1 VEPFDPVIVDGE
13 MANTVTSG
21 TDQRLDTGGRAI
33 SGASQLRY
41 TLILVIA
48 GAAIFL
54 GSIFAPPSLMDDVDA
69 VNAQIARNMLDSG
82 DWVTPRIDGVVY
94 LEKSPLNYWLMAASY
109 FFFGVH
115 DWAARLPA
123 ALGAVGLMLVTAAL
137 GTWGLGRR
145 GGFYAGL
152 AVGTCVGLYLFTR
165 IVIPDVLLTL
175 AVTCALYCFLRAVEG
190 PPGKEGLC
198 PTYSGRLWAY
208 GFWASIGAGMLLKG
222 LLGALVP
229 AATGG
234 LYLLF
239 RRRFG
244 DRDTWRRL
252 RPVSGIC
259 VSLAIFGPWVAL
271 AALRNPPIFDFTLH
285 SDPGVYRGFLWFYFI
300 NEHILRFL
308 NLRYPHDYNTVPR
321 VPFLLLT
328 FLSFSTTQEYYSLP
342 CYPAFAIL
350 AGAALLSGPKR
361 WISAGYAVLAAVGVL
376 AGATAAVILYLV
388 RGVQPTGDISSAL
401 TQNPNAYTLSLGHM
415 LDLTLTSFAY
425 LRAPL
430 ALAGAAL
437 AAGSVAAWLTRRRIF
452 GPLCLAAMMVL
463 FVRAAYLAMGVFD
476 PYLSSQPLAKALQKR
491 PPGRL
496 VIEGHYYPASSVVF
510 YTNQAALLLHG
521 RQDNLIYGS
530 AAPGAPPV
538 FLEDAD
544 LVRLWRQNQRLYL
557 VAPASS
563 EGRYKALLGPVYVV
577 AERGGKCL
585 LSNMPAGGA

>member
-1 VEPFDPVIVDGE
+1 

-21 TDQRLDTGGRAI
+21 TDQRLNAGGRAL

-109 FFFGVH
+109 FVFGVH

-190 PPGKEGLC
+190 PPAKEGLR
-198 PTYSGRLWAY
+198 PAYNGRLWAY
-208 GFWASIGAGMLLKG
+208 GFWASIGVGMLLKG

-252 RPVSGIC
+252 RPV
-259 VSLAIFGPWVAL
+259 
-271 AALRNPPIFDFTLH
+271 
-285 SDPGVYRGFLWFYFI
+285 
-300 NEHILRFL
+300 
-308 NLRYPHDYNTVPR
+308 
-321 VPFLLLT
+321 
-328 FLSFSTTQEYYSLP
+328 
-342 CYPAFAIL
+342 
-350 AGAALLSGPKR
+350 
-361 WISAGYAVLAAVGVL
+361 
-376 AGATAAVILYLV
+376 
-388 RGVQPTGDISSAL
+388 
-401 TQNPNAYTLSLGHM
+401 
-415 LDLTLTSFAY
+415 
-425 LRAPL
+425 
-430 ALAGAAL
+430 
-437 AAGSVAAWLTRRRIF
+437 
-452 GPLCLAAMMVL
+452 
-463 FVRAAYLAMGVFD
+463 
-476 PYLSSQPLAKALQKR
+476 
-491 PPGRL
+491 
-496 VIEGHYYPASSVVF
+496 
-510 YTNQAALLLHG
+510 
-521 RQDNLIYGS
+521 
-530 AAPGAPPV
+530 
-538 FLEDAD
+538 
-544 LVRLWRQNQRLYL
+544 
-557 VAPASS
+557 
-563 EGRYKALLGPVYVV
+563 
-577 AERGGKCL
+577 
-585 LSNMPAGGA
+585 